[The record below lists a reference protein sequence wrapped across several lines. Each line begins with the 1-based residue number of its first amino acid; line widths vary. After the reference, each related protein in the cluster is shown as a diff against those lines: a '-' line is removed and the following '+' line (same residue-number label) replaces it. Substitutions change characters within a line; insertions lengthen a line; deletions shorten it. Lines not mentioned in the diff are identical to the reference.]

1 MPSPLYARASSGGG
15 SPFVSSS
22 VSSSSSSLHARRE
35 TGIRITTKGERVA
48 AAARAAASADEAAR
62 DPPTPFAPG
71 APSEASTPQPS
82 SELSPPALASS
93 VAVAARP
100 PSPLF
105 FGAASPP
112 LAQLPGGG
120 ALKRLGVGGAGGAV
134 GCSNPLFRKSSGSGA
149 ASCGSSVRS
158 AGADSSAEATTEPK
172 PGEGMALFDEP

>member
-1 MPSPLYARASSGGG
+1 
-15 SPFVSSS
+15 
-22 VSSSSSSLHARRE
+22 LHARRE

-62 DPPTPFAPG
+62 DPPPAVFAPG
-71 APSEASTPQPS
+71 TFEASTLPQS
-82 SELSPPALASS
+82 DLSPPALASS

-105 FGAASPP
+105 FGATSPP

-120 ALKRLGVGGAGGAV
+120 ALKRLGVGGAGGAGGAG

-149 ASCGSSVRS
+149 GSCGSSVRS
-158 AGADSSAEATTEPK
+158 AGADSCAEAPTVPK
-172 PGEGMALFDEP
+172 DGEGMALFDEA